1 MLMRT
6 PTRTPM
12 IDSSLF
18 LVGAT
23 HRSAPFGFREK
34 IALNAEAEAAL
45 AVRLK
50 RVPGL
55 REFVILNTCNRVEL
69 YGAAE
74 QRSTVHAT
82 VAAFCADR
90 HIADSDFEQFG
101 FVQEGRDAV
110 EHLCQVAAGLDS
122 QILGE
127 TEIFGQTKRAY
138 ATAQARG
145 SAGPI
150 LNRLFQ
156 KAFQAAKQV
165 RSTTGITTGQVSVAN
180 VGVDLAANVFGQLGD
195 VRLLIIGA
203 GEMAEK
209 SAKAFRSRGTVSL
222 SIANRRRERADE
234 FAREMSAE
242 VVSFEQR
249 DTAVADADIVVCST
263 AAPNTV
269 LSLAAVRAAM
279 ASRPSRP
286 LLLIDLAMPRD
297 IDAAAGRLD
306 NVYLYNLDDLALV
319 AARNRDARLAEA
331 DAGRRTLA
339 PRIDALW
346 QQLQLQFAT
355 LPAPRPDQPTFAPEA
370 LPA

>member
-1 MLMRT
+1 
-6 PTRTPM
+6 M

-34 IALNAEAEAAL
+34 VALNAEAEAAL
-45 AVRLK
+45 AVTLK

-69 YGAAE
+69 YASGS
-74 QRSTVHAT
+74 RHAVRET

-90 HIADSDFEQFG
+90 QIVRADFEQFG

-110 EHLCQVAAGLDS
+110 QHLCHVAAGLDS

-150 LNRLFQ
+150 LNRFFQ

-180 VGVDLAANVFGQLGD
+180 VAVDIAANVFGPLAD

-209 SAKAFRSRGTVSL
+209 SAKAFRSRGAVSL
-222 SIANRRRERADE
+222 CVTNRRRERADDLACE
-234 FAREMSAE
+234 LSAA
-242 VVSFEQR
+242 VIPFEQR
-249 DTAVADADIVVCST
+249 ESAVADADIVVCST
-263 AAPNTV
+263 AAPNTI
-269 LSLAAVRAAM
+269 LSLAAVREAM
-279 ASRPSRP
+279 ANRPSRP
-286 LLLIDLAMPRD
+286 LLLVDLAMPRD
-297 IDAAAGRLD
+297 IDPAASRLD

-319 AARNRDARLAEA
+319 AARNREARLAEA
-331 DAGRRTLA
+331 EAGQRTLA
-339 PRIDALW
+339 PRIDSLW

-355 LPAPRPDQPTFAPEA
+355 LPVERPRQPAFTPAA

>member
-1 MLMRT
+1 MLE
-6 PTRTPM
+6 
-12 IDSSLF
+12 SSLF

-34 IALNAEAEAAL
+34 IALNVDAEAAL
-45 AVRLK
+45 ALRLQ

-55 REFVILNTCNRVEL
+55 REFVILSTCNRVEL
-69 YGAAE
+69 YVAAE
-74 QRSTVHAT
+74 QRSAVQAT
-82 VAAFCADR
+82 VTEFCADR
-90 HIADSDFEQFG
+90 RIAESDFRQFG
-101 FVQEGRDAV
+101 FAKQGREAA

-127 TEIFGQTKRAY
+127 TEIFGQAKRAY

-156 KAFQAAKQV
+156 KGFQAAKQV

-180 VGVDLAANVFGQLGD
+180 VGVDLAVNVIGQLTD
-195 VRLLIIGA
+195 IRLLVIGA

-209 SAKAFRSRGTVSL
+209 SAKAFRSRGTRSLCVS
-222 SIANRRRERADE
+222 SRRRERADDL
-234 FAREMSAE
+234 ARKLSAE
-242 VVSFEQR
+242 VISFEER
-249 DTAVADADIVVCST
+249 DAAVANADVVVCST
-263 AAPNTV
+263 AAPNIV
-269 LSLAAVRAAM
+269 LSLAAMRAAM
-279 ASRPSRP
+279 ETRPSRP

-297 IDAAAGRLD
+297 IDAAAGQLD

-319 AARNRDARLAEA
+319 TARNREARLAEA
-331 DAGRRTLA
+331 EAVRRTLA

-355 LPAPRPDQPTFAPEA
+355 LSAPRFEQPDLTTAA
-370 LPA
+370 LPAHS